1 MRSQS
6 IRPTAKNRRQGAASL
21 EYILVL
27 GAALPMAGA
36 SIYYGGTIVRLAYE
50 MTCVLVAWP
59 FM

>member
-1 MRSQS
+1 
-6 IRPTAKNRRQGAASL
+6 
-21 EYILVL
+21 
-27 GAALPMAGA
+27 MAGA